1 MFRLISLIVFMT
13 LSAGSFAHELE
24 FSTYLDLQEALAAD
38 DFAKAKKAHKKICD
52 KELLHYTDDY
62 KDCGKNFKDIAEI
75 RTSFKKLS
83 EVFITNGDKKEM
95 KDLTKVT
102 CSMAKAKWVQKSGPI
117 ANPYYGKSML
127 RCGEK
132 I

>member
-1 MFRLISLIVFMT
+1 MFKIISLIIVMT
-13 LSAGSFAHELE
+13 LSAGAIAHELE
-24 FSTYLDLQEALAAD
+24 FSTYLNLQEALAAD
-38 DFAKAKKAHKKICD
+38 DFSKAQKAHEKICQ

-62 KDCGKNFKDIAEI
+62 KDCGKKFKDIAEL
-75 RTSFKKLS
+75 RKSFKDLS
-83 EVFITNGDKKEM
+83 EVFIANGDKKEM
-95 KDLTKVT
+95 KGLTQAT